1 MNAARP
7 TSLAPLTVLELAPP
21 DMVTVAAGAGFTHV
35 GMRLIPATPT
45 EPAHAT
51 VGDTPTVREIRARLD
66 ATGVRVLDVEIF
78 RLKPDTRVADYRAA
92 LETGA
97 WLGAKHALCTGQDP
111 DPARLADRLAEFAR
125 LAAGFGLT
133 ADLEFMSWTEVDTL
147 SAALRAIA
155 AAREPNLG
163 IVADAYHVSRTRLE
177 LAELARA
184 PRERLRYAQ
193 LCDAPAAI
201 PPTPDAVLDE
211 ARSARLFPGEGEL
224 DLLGLLL
231 ALPPGVPVAV
241 EVPTR
246 ELAKRMNAMDRAKRA
261 RAALGRVLEA
271 AEQAS
276 ARPPGRTP
284 VRRSSSV

>member
-1 MNAARP
+1 MTRA
-7 TSLAPLTVLELAPP
+7 TSLSALTVLELAPP
-21 DMVTVAAGAGFTHV
+21 DMVTVAAGAGFSHV
-35 GMRLIPATPT
+35 GLRLIPATPT

-78 RLKPDTRVADYRAA
+78 RLKPDTRVGDYRAA

-125 LAAGFGLT
+125 LAADYGLT
-133 ADLEFMSWTEVDTL
+133 ADVEFMSWNEVDTL

-163 IVADAYHVSRTRLE
+163 IVVDAYHVSRTHLD
-177 LAELARA
+177 LGELARA
-184 PRERLRYAQ
+184 PRERLRYVQ

-201 PPTPDAVLDE
+201 PPTPEAVLEE
-211 ARSARLFPGEGEL
+211 ARHARLFPGEGEL
-224 DLLGLLL
+224 DLAGLLD
-231 ALPPGVPVAV
+231 ALPPDVPVAV
-241 EVPTR
+241 EAPTR
-246 ELAKRMNAMDRAKRA
+246 ELARRMNALERAKCA
-261 RAALGRVLEA
+261 RAKLGRVLDA
-271 AEQAS
+271 AE
-276 ARPPGRTP
+276 
-284 VRRSSSV
+284 RRSTAPVDRASMRRTSSG